1 MIKVQSVQFEG
12 PAGRLEGL
20 LKFREG
26 TDPTAL
32 AVVCHPHPLYQGT
45 MHNKV
50 VFATS
55 EAFFNLSAEVLRFN
69 FRGVGLSAG
78 THDFGNGEVQ
88 DVLAAI
94 EFLRRRHPGTT
105 CHLAGFSFG
114 AGIALQTACR
124 DVSLASVTAVAPSFK
139 FFDSACLSSLPIP
152 KLFLQGTEDS
162 ICSPEDLR
170 RLYPGFLAPKSVVW
184 LEGAEHFFAGEIDAL
199 KTSIVEHRQFLGF
212 TPP

>member
-26 TDPTAL
+26 TDPVAL

-50 VFATS
+50 VFAIA
-55 EAFFNLSAEVLRFN
+55 EAFFSLGCEVLRFN

-78 THDFGNGEVQ
+78 SHNFGKGEV
-88 DVLAAI
+88 DDAVAAI
-94 EFLRRRHPGTT
+94 SFLRARHPGTA

-114 AGIALQTACR
+114 AGIALQTVCR
-124 DVSLASVTAVAPSFK
+124 DVSLASVTAAAPSFK
-139 FFDSACLSSLPIP
+139 FFDPACLSSLLVP
-152 KLFLQGTEDS
+152 KLFLQGTADS
-162 ICSPEDLR
+162 ICSPDDLR
-170 RLYPGFLAPKSVVW
+170 RLFPGFLAPKSVVW
-184 LEGAEHFFAGEIDAL
+184 LESAEHFFAGEIDAL
-199 KTSIVEHRQFLGF
+199 KTSIAEHRQFLGL
-212 TPP
+212 

>member
-26 TDPTAL
+26 MDPTAL

-50 VFATS
+50 AFATS
-55 EAFFNLSAEVLRFN
+55 EAFFSLSAEVLRFN

-88 DVLAAI
+88 DALAAI
-94 EFLRRRHPGTT
+94 ELLRRRHPGAA

-124 DVSLASVTAVAPSFK
+124 GVSLASVTAVAPSFK
-139 FFDSACLSSLPIP
+139 FFDPACLSSLPIP
-152 KLFLQGTEDS
+152 KLFLQGTDDS

-170 RLYPGFLAPKSVVW
+170 RLYPGFLVPKSVVW
-184 LEGAEHFFAGEIDAL
+184 IEGAEHFFARQIDAL
-199 KTSIVEHRQFLGF
+199 KTSIVEHRQFLGL
-212 TPP
+212 